1 MELIP
6 ITQIPGIKIG
16 QVEDAQAA
24 TGLTVILAPSAMAAS
39 IDVRGGGP
47 ASRDTRILDPLAQA
61 EAIHAVVLA
70 GGSAFG
76 LDAAGGVMRFLEEQG
91 IGLEVGPVHVPL
103 VCQSD
108 IFDLG
113 VGDPFTRPD
122 ADMGYAAC
130 QAAWIDGGTYT
141 DGNFGAGCGATV
153 GKILG
158 PEFCMK
164 SGIGSHAIKAGDL
177 IVGALVV
184 VNAIGDVRDSATGKR
199 VAGVLN
205 PEKNGLLS
213 TDQILVGGYEA
224 QAAPT
229 QITSGASSTTEPEA
243 PSIAQVGPTTNT
255 TIGAI
260 ITNANLNKAQLAKV
274 AGMAHDGFAR
284 AITPVHTG
292 MDGDSIYALSL
303 SEQGPRGI
311 VDAPVDLVGSLAA
324 NVMEQAILTAVR
336 AASPAY
342 GLKAACDLE

>member
-164 SGIGSHAIKAGDL
+164 SGIGSHTIKAGNL

-184 VNAIGDVRDSATGKR
+184 VNAIGDVRDSTTGR
-199 VAGVLN
+199 RIAGVLN

-224 QAAPT
+224 QMSAT
-229 QITSGASSTTEPEA
+229 PEA
-243 PSIAQVGPTTNT
+243 TPAAQAAAAQVGPTTNT

-303 SEQGPRGI
+303 SEQGPRGT